1 MQDDDVLAQCRVFSL
16 TSFFAIEPRY
26 HQSMITPAMEV
37 VLITG
42 MSGSGKSVALHAL
55 EDAHYYC
62 VDNLPPELLGAFVD
76 VEKTH
81 NVCKIGI
88 AMDVRS
94 ASALPLLPA
103 QLQQLRDKGVVIKS
117 VFLDAR
123 TDVLVRRFS
132 ETRRKHPLSNNNDA
146 DQQRALTDA
155 IEQEREL
162 LADLRDQSHV
172 IDTSLIRSTQL
183 QGYVKA
189 LLSAPA
195 KQLTLVFESFGFKRG
210 LPTDADFVFDVRMLP
225 NPHYE
230 LALRPLTGQDLA
242 VAQFLNQQP
251 SVDKMLRHIQDF
263 LTDWLPSLTQDH
275 RSYVTVAIGCT
286 GGQHRSVFL
295 VEELA
300 RHFAK
305 DWSALKRHREIDG
318 NVFAAGIH

>member
-1 MQDDDVLAQCRVFSL
+1 M
-16 TSFFAIEPRY
+16 TMTNP
-26 HQSMITPAMEV
+26 TMEV

-62 VDNLPPELLGAFVD
+62 VDNLPPELLGAFID
-76 VEKTH
+76 VEKAH
-81 NVCKIGI
+81 HVHKIGI

-94 ASALPLLPA
+94 AASLPLLPE
-103 QLQQLRDKGVVIKS
+103 QFRQLRERGVHIKT

-123 TDVLVRRFS
+123 TDTLVHRFS

-155 IEQEREL
+155 IELEREL
-162 LADLRDQSHV
+162 LADLREQSHV
-172 IDTSLIRSTQL
+172 IDTSLIRATQL

-189 LLSAPA
+189 LLTAPA

-230 LALRPLTGQDLA
+230 LELRPLTGKDAA
-242 VAQFLNQQP
+242 VVEFLMHSD
-251 SVDKMLRHIQDF
+251 SVRSMLRQIQDF
-263 LTDWLPSLTQDH
+263 LTQWLPSLTQDH

-295 VEELA
+295 VEELS

-305 DWSALKRHREIDG
+305 EWSTLKRHREIDG
-318 NVFAAGIH
+318 NVVASSVV

>member
-1 MQDDDVLAQCRVFSL
+1 MPKKCWGNKAMG
-16 TSFFAIEPRY
+16 TTAE
-26 HQSMITPAMEV
+26 MEV

-62 VDNLPPELLGAFVD
+62 VDNLPPELLGAFIE
-76 VEKTH
+76 VENKH
-81 NVCKIGI
+81 QVKKIGI

-94 ASALPLLPA
+94 AASLPLLPEQFKNLRA
-103 QLQQLRDKGVVIKS
+103 QGVRIKTI
-117 VFLDAR
+117 FLDAS
-123 TDVLVRRFS
+123 TDTLVHRFS
-132 ETRRKHPLSNNNDA
+132 ETRRKHPLSNNDET

-155 IEQEREL
+155 IELERDI
-162 LADLRDQSHV
+162 LANLREQSHV

-210 LPTDADFVFDVRMLP
+210 IPMDADFVFDVRMLP

-230 LALRPLTGQDLA
+230 LALRPLTGKDAA
-242 VAQFLNQQP
+242 VADFLNQQAD
-251 SVDKMLRHIQDF
+251 VRQMLRHIEEF
-263 LTDWLPSLTQDH
+263 LTHWLPTLTQDH

-295 VEELA
+295 VEALA
-300 RHFAK
+300 RIFAK
-305 DWSALKRHREIDG
+305 SWSTLKRHREVDG
-318 NVFAAGIH
+318 NIFASSVN